1 MNKVK
6 KLSLVAFSSA
16 IAVFLSSSLV
26 VFAAQGIAA
35 PITDTIGLQK
45 LMCTII
51 GWIFWFVLVLS
62 VIMIL
67 VAAFDYMTAGDD
79 TEKTTRGRKRLTY
92 AAVGILVALLAFA
105 FIPVVSSTIGT
116 TIKLDPTACTTGP

>member
-26 VFAAQGIAA
+26 VFAQAIPA
-35 PITDTIGLQK
+35 PITTQSQLKALI
-45 LMCTII
+45 CSII
-51 GWIFWFVLVLS
+51 VWIFWFVLVLS

-67 VAAFDYMTAGDD
+67 VAAFDYVTAGDD
-79 TEKTTRGRKRLTY
+79 TEKTTRGRRRLTY

-105 FIPVVSSTIGT
+105 FPTIVSSLLPGTPVTIDPTSCVVS
-116 TIKLDPTACTTGP
+116 P